1 MIWACRFGTILLVLL
16 VCIGHGRAESVSGR
30 PGSSSEEEKALPGW
44 FQKLQEH
51 ASLTGYMEALHSARF
66 IKSGDAPSSRAR
78 FHLESELDFSSV
90 HGFISANA
98 EKNWAIPD
106 ETGVKLQELWMEYV
120 GSGWDL
126 RVGRQI
132 IIWGKADGV
141 QVTDLISPPDYTEAM
156 TRDLDG
162 IRMPVDAA
170 KLRFTGI
177 PVMGKDLNLELIA
190 IPVFKEAEL
199 PEDDNPWVVER
210 TMLPGMSL
218 KSAAKPDVSI
228 DNMELAAKLSG
239 YFSGLDVAVS
249 IFHTWD
255 DMPAYFYS
263 IDGNAVQI
271 EPEYKRMTV
280 AGLEFSRPWSDF
292 VFRGEAAWYIG
303 RYRTTTDG
311 NPIPRDSL
319 KWLLGL
325 DWTPGDDWTVG
336 AQIVT
341 ESIFDYHPAIDA
353 DAHDS
358 LVTLNIS
365 KKMYNQLL
373 TVSNMVFLD
382 LNDGEFYNRVKAE
395 YELGDGLYWSVGLDY
410 FSSGKG
416 QYGMYHDNSFVW
428 TKLKY
433 RF

>member
-16 VCIGHGRAESVSGR
+16 VCVGLGRAESVPGR
-30 PGSSSEEEKALPGW
+30 PEPSSEEEKALPGW
-44 FQKLQEH
+44 FHKLQEH

-66 IKSGDAPSSRAR
+66 IKAGDAPSSRAR
-78 FHLESELDFSSV
+78 LHLESELDFSSV

-210 TMLPGMSL
+210 TMPPGMSL
-218 KSAAKPDVSI
+218 KSADKPDVSI

-311 NPIPRDSL
+311 NPIPLDSL

-382 LNDGEFYNRVKAE
+382 LNDGEFYNRIKAE

-410 FSSGKG
+410 FSSGNG
-416 QYGMYHDNSFVW
+416 QYGVYHDNSFVW

-433 RF
+433 SF